1 MFRRQRR
8 VDPKARLVAMQI
20 GGSRVALGSAIFLAT
35 RPVLRAMRFPEPG
48 PTGVALA
55 KLGGGRD
62 IAIGALTLAS
72 LGDAG
77 RLRTMMLASNLCDLA
92 DAAAFAFAARDPQMR
107 LPTVSGVLSGT
118 AAATAG
124 FWAWRRLGDA

>member
-1 MFRRQRR
+1 MFRLDRRMDPRARQG
-8 VDPKARLVAMQI
+8 ALQI
-20 GGSRVALGSAIFLAT
+20 GGSRVALGAAIFLAT

-72 LGDAG
+72 LSDSE
-77 RLRTMMLASNLCDLA
+77 RLRTVMLASNLCDLA
-92 DAAAFAFAARDPQMR
+92 DATAFAFAARDPQMR
-107 LPTVSGVLSGT
+107 LPALSGGRSGGG
-118 AAATAG
+118 AAAAG
-124 FWAWRRLGDA
+124 FWACRRLAG

>member
-1 MFRRQRR
+1 MFRRERR
-8 VDPKARLVAMQI
+8 IDPKARQVALQI
-20 GGSRVALGSAIFLAT
+20 GGSRVALGTAIFLAT

-62 IAIGALTLAS
+62 IAIGALTLGALS
-72 LGDAG
+72 DRD
-77 RLRTMMLASNLCDLA
+77 RLRTVMLVSNLCDLT
-92 DAAAFAFAARDPQMR
+92 DAAAFAFGARHPQMR
-107 LPTVSGVLSGT
+107 LAGTTGVLSGV

>member
-1 MFRRQRR
+1 MFNRRK
-8 VDPKARLVAMQI
+8 VDPKARRVAIQI
-20 GGSRVALGSAIFLAT
+20 GGSRVALGAAIFLAT

-72 LGDAG
+72 LGDAD
-77 RLRTMMLASNLCDLA
+77 RLRTAMLASNLCDLA
-92 DAAAFAFAARDPQMR
+92 DAAAFAVAGRDPQMR
-107 LPTVSGVLSGT
+107 LPGISGVLSGT
-118 AAATAG
+118 AAAAG
-124 FWAWRRLGDA
+124 FWAWRRLGD

>member
-8 VDPKARLVAMQI
+8 IDSRARLVALQI
-20 GGSRVALGSAIFLAT
+20 GGSRVALGTAIFLAT

-62 IAIGALTLAS
+62 IAIGALTLGALS
-72 LGDAG
+72 DPD
-77 RLRTMMLASNLCDLA
+77 RLRTVMLVSNLCDLA
-92 DAAAFAFAARDPQMR
+92 DASAFAFAARDPQMR
-107 LPTVSGVLSGT
+107 LPGVTGVLAGAS
-118 AAATAG
+118 AAAAG

>member
-1 MFRRQRR
+1 MFGHERRI
-8 VDPKARLVAMQI
+8 DPKARRVAMQI
-20 GGSRVALGSAIFLAT
+20 GGSRLALGTAIFLAT

-48 PTGVALA
+48 PSGVALA

-72 LGDAG
+72 LGDAE
-77 RLRTMMLASNLCDLA
+77 RLRIAMLASSLCDLA
-92 DAAAFAFAARDPQMR
+92 DAAAFAFAAPDPQMR

-118 AAATAG
+118 ASATAG
-124 FWAWRRLGDA
+124 LWAWRRLGDA

>member
-1 MFRRQRR
+1 MFRRDRR
-8 VDPKARLVAMQI
+8 MDPRARQGALQI
-20 GGSRVALGSAIFLAT
+20 GGSRVALGAAIFLAT

-62 IAIGALTLAS
+62 IAIGALTLAA
-72 LGDAG
+72 LGDAE
-77 RLRTMMLASNLCDLA
+77 RLRTVMLVSNLCDLA
-92 DAAAFAFAARDPQMR
+92 DAAAFAFAAPDPQMR
-107 LPTVSGVLSGT
+107 LPAISGVLSGT

>member
-1 MFRRQRR
+1 MFGKRRM
-8 VDPKARLVAMQI
+8 DPKARQVALQI
-20 GGSRVALGSAIFLAT
+20 GGSRVALGASIFLAT

-72 LGDAG
+72 LGDAD
-77 RLRTMMLASNLCDLA
+77 RLRTMLLASSLCDLA
-92 DAAAFAFAARDPQMR
+92 DAAAFAFAIPDPQMR
-107 LPTVSGVLSGT
+107 LPGLSGVLSGS
-118 AAATAG
+118 AAAAAG
-124 FWAWRRLGDA
+124 FWAWRRLGD

>member
-1 MFRRQRR
+1 MFGRARG
-8 VDPKARLVAMQI
+8 VDPKARQVALQI
-20 GGSRVALGSAIFLAT
+20 GGSRVALGAAIFLAT

-48 PTGVALA
+48 PSGVALA

-72 LGDAG
+72 LGDAD
-77 RLRTMMLASNLCDLA
+77 RLRTVMLASNLCDLA
-92 DAAAFAFAARDPQMR
+92 DAAAFAYAAPDPQMR
-107 LPTVSGVLSGT
+107 LPAVSGVLSGA

>member
-1 MFRRQRR
+1 MFGRKRR
-8 VDPKARLVAMQI
+8 VDSRARLVAVQI
-20 GGSRVALGSAIFLAT
+20 GGSRVTLGTAIFLAT

-62 IAIGALTLAS
+62 IAIGALTLGALS
-72 LGDAG
+72 DPD
-77 RLRTMMLASNLCDLA
+77 RLRTVILVSNLCDLA
-92 DAAAFAFAARDPQMR
+92 DAAAFGFAARDPQMR
-107 LPTVSGVLSGT
+107 LPGVTGVLAGA

-124 FWAWRRLGDA
+124 FWAWRRLGD

>member
-1 MFRRQRR
+1 MFRRRR
-8 VDPKARLVAMQI
+8 MDPKARQVAMQI
-20 GGSRVALGSAIFLAT
+20 GGSRVALGAAIFLAT

-62 IAIGALTLAS
+62 VAVGALTLAS
-72 LGDAG
+72 LGDPE
-77 RLRTMMLASNLCDLA
+77 RLRTAILASSLCDLA

-107 LPTVSGVLSGT
+107 LPTVSGVLSGCG
-118 AAATAG
+118 AAAAG
-124 FWAWRRLGDA
+124 FWAWRRLGN

>member
-1 MFRRQRR
+1 MFSRRRI
-8 VDPKARLVAMQI
+8 DPKARRVALQI

-62 IAIGALTLAS
+62 VAIGALTLAS
-72 LGDAG
+72 LGDPD
-77 RLRTMMLASNLCDLA
+77 RLRTVLLVSNLCDLA
-92 DAAAFAFAARDPQMR
+92 DAAAFGFAAPDPRMR
-107 LPTVSGVLSGT
+107 APAIRGVLSGG
-118 AAATAG
+118 AAAAVG

>member
-1 MFRRQRR
+1 MFRRRR
-8 VDPKARLVAMQI
+8 IDPRARQVALQI
-20 GGSRVALGSAIFLAT
+20 GGSRMALGSAIFLAT
-35 RPVLRAMRFPEPG
+35 RPALRAMRFPEPG

-72 LGDAG
+72 LGDAD
-77 RLRTMMLASNLCDLA
+77 RLRTMLLVSSLCDLA

-107 LPTVSGVLSGT
+107 LPGIGGVLSGGGG
-118 AAATAG
+118 AAAG
-124 FWAWRRLGDA
+124 LWAWRRLGD